1 MMTSFNFEHQP
12 NESLNSEVNQNKLE
26 INSPEQHQDN
36 QIEGIHKIRVIVI
49 ENHELARMGIKTALL
64 QNENIEV
71 VGDAGNAT
79 EGLQLL
85 NNLQPDIAIIDIG
98 LSDKDGIQLTREIK
112 IINPEIKVLILTLHD
127 SKETV
132 LTAFAAGADSY
143 CMKDIRFQKLIE
155 AIHLTYQGDTWID
168 PAIARFVLEQ
178 AQRNSLYLNS
188 QNSDDAVDK
197 EMLDMYTLTS
207 RELEILRLIVSGKTN
222 AAIATKLYI
231 TIGTVKAHVR
241 NILMK
246 VGAEDRT
253 QAAVHALRY
262 GLLD

>member
-12 NESLNSEVNQNKLE
+12 NESLNSEVNPNKLE

-207 RELEILRLIVSGKTN
+207 RELEILGLIVSGKTN